1 MSHITMKTFLMTS
14 ALLLLSACA
23 ASAAQV
29 LPLSSLDYKD
39 PTLQQ
44 IRTDVK
50 NGIRAVRSRSANLP
64 SLQFYSYTVAKN
76 DTFWT
81 ILARTSL
88 NIDTLMTVNEV
99 SGPWAVKPGDT
110 LYLPNMRGIIYE
122 LKQGDTFATLEKTFG
137 AGKDIICQTNKID
150 SLSKKVIFIPGG
162 EVTSLERSLFL
173 GTGFAAP
180 LAHLRRTSGF
190 GMRRDPISGEKSF
203 HTGVDLGCDVGT
215 PVFAARAGKVVY
227 TGFKGE
233 YGQLVIVEHPCG
245 YYSYYGHLSR
255 IKVRQGMTVSPND
268 VLALSGNTG
277 RTTGPHLHFEIR
289 KNAKPVNPVILLR

>member
-1 MSHITMKTFLMTS
+1 MSHTAMKTLLMT
-14 ALLLLSACA
+14 AAFLICFAGAAA
-23 ASAAQV
+23 ASPV
-29 LPLSSLDYKD
+29 LPLQSLDYKD
-39 PTLQQ
+39 PVLQQ
-44 IRTDVK
+44 IRADVK
-50 NGIRAVRSRSANLP
+50 KGLSAVRSRSSDLP

-122 LKQGDTFATLEKTFG
+122 LKPGDTFASLEKTFG
-137 AGKDIICQTNKID
+137 ARKDLICQVNRIE
-150 SLSKKVIFIPGG
+150 SLSKKFIFIPGG

-190 GMRRDPISGEKSF
+190 GMRRDPISGERSF
-203 HTGVDLGCDVGT
+203 HSGVDLGCDVGT
-215 PVFAARAGKVVY
+215 PVLAARAGKVVFS
-227 TGFKGE
+227 GFKGE

-255 IKVRQGMTVSPND
+255 IKVRPGMTVSPND